1 MFEKS
6 KHSSIVDE
14 LFRRG
19 VNRLASAV
27 AADYLEKRAKVVSSF
42 TQFTQRHRPV
52 GRQKTAPRRLFD
64 TIQTFCTVQSKEK
77 KRNDIPMVIF

>member
-42 TQFTQRHRPV
+42 AQFTQRHRPV

-64 TIQTFCTVQSKEK
+64 TVQTFCIRNSQK
-77 KRNDIPMVIF
+77 KKK

>member
-1 MFEKS
+1 MFEKT

-14 LFRRG
+14 YLEG
-19 VNRLASAV
+19 GWTDWHLS

-42 TQFTQRHRPV
+42 AQFTQRHSPV

-64 TIQTFCTVQSKEK
+64 TVQTFCIRNSQK
-77 KRNDIPMVIF
+77 KKKMTFLW